1 MFFCT
6 ALYTGYLDLLQNHLL
21 LKCQLLHLAT
31 VQVCFSRVLWKL
43 KFLLSQSRSLQRK
56 SCNCNTLLRKRDW
69 ITTKQS
75 SLSHLFKAY
84 QTWLKSHT
92 STHCGPICFSF
103 SFLAPPR
110 SFFSLNHV
118 RKVRKRCSHSRFNFQ
133 VIILRLFDRNVG
145 LCCSC
150 FLVAMGDRG
159 YFRWVK
165 QWRKVKDQSSGKG
178 GRTQIVQGP
187 LQALHL
193 SPAPKLFESKKP
205 IRRACLKAKCHLR
218 TPLHCYPSSSRSI
231 NGLFF
236 AKFDC
241 FVAQYLRA
249 PYCILY

>member
-56 SCNCNTLLRKRDW
+56 SYNCNTLQRKRDW
-69 ITTKQS
+69 ITTKQN
-75 SLSHLFKAY
+75 SLSHLFKLY
-84 QTWLKSHT
+84 QTWMKST
-92 STHCGPICFSF
+92 QVRIADLFVFSF

-187 LQALHL
+187 LQALLL
-193 SPAPKLFESKKP
+193 SPAPSYSKAKKP
-205 IRRACLKAKCHLR
+205 YGEPVCRL
-218 TPLHCYPSSSRSI
+218 
-231 NGLFF
+231 N
-236 AKFDC
+236 
-241 FVAQYLRA
+241 
-249 PYCILY
+249 